1 MIYGNL
7 LLLIPSS
14 GLWQQ
19 IGIDLIMDL
28 LKTQYN
34 CIFMVIDHFMKIA
47 HFVLYKKT
55 INTERAANLFVETII
70 WLYRVL
76 TTIVLDRDWRWIN
89 RFWKYLHTRLDIKQ
103 ATTTAHWAQADG
115 QTERVN
121 MVVETY
127 LQSYCNW
134 KQNDWDKHLVL
145 LIGSECP

>member
-1 MIYGNL
+1 VIYGNL

-34 CIFMVIDHFMKIA
+34 CIFIVIDHFMKIA

-70 WLYRVL
+70 WLYRVP
-76 TTIVLDRDWRWIN
+76 TTIVLDRD
-89 RFWKYLHTRLDIKQ
+89 
-103 ATTTAHWAQADG
+103 
-115 QTERVN
+115 
-121 MVVETY
+121 
-127 LQSYCNW
+127 
-134 KQNDWDKHLVL
+134 
-145 LIGSECP
+145 